1 MGRFTHQMAS
11 YRQQMLSVMRN
22 EFRSIFTDAGVVLIL
37 VLALIIYATVYSMA
51 YGAQVLRNVPIGVV
65 DECRTP
71 TSRSLA
77 ATFNAGPNTYVAY
90 NPTNMEEAKELFF
103 NRKIYGVV
111 YIPSDYEEKLLGGSQ
126 ANVAIYVDASYFLM
140 YRQAFQELVTSIG
153 STGAMVEFQRLIAKG
168 ADIPQAQATT
178 QPVIYQSHN
187 LFNPYLGYGTFVMP
201 AIIMVIIQQTLL
213 IGIGMIGGTWR
224 EFGLYRKLCPPDRK
238 RMSTL
243 PIVLGKATVYGLIYG
258 VTTFYILG
266 LHYRLFHYPMNGAT
280 GTVVVFMLA
289 YLAACIFLGIAIS
302 TLFRYREN
310 SLLLLLWTSI
320 PLLMLSGVSYPRE
333 GIPDWLFNFGQ
344 LFPSSHGVDGFI
356 RIQSMGASLGEVLPE
371 IRMLLHPYA
380 HLRRAGLHRHSPGD
394 RPRTA
399 RTPRAEDERQRRVL
413 IFRRNRKVGTDMK
426 NRGEYPGFSYFFIPA
441 IACERRNLYY
451 LWTET
456 PNILQNDSEVALL
469 SAQRYGLSVSDLSC
483 NLAVQQR
490 SLRPTRHGRRIP
502 NVVLCNGGCRHLFY
516 RQPIR
521 IVQTGRQLLACSDRS
536 HRIYRHAFS
545 VVQHHDE
552 LIYRGPWNIPGGGPP
567 GPMRRDPE
575 GCATPS

>member
-1 MGRFTHQMAS
+1 MSRFTHQMAS
-11 YRQQMLSVMRN
+11 YWKQLGAVIRN
-22 EFRSIFTDAGVVLIL
+22 EFQTIFKDGGAMLIL
-37 VLALIIYATVYSMA
+37 IFALIIYATAYSLA
-51 YGAQVLRNVPIGVV
+51 YGSQVLRNVPIGVV
-65 DECRTP
+65 DESRTP
-71 TSRSLA
+71 TSRSLID
-77 ATFNAGPNTYVAY
+77 TFNAGPNTYVAY
-90 NPTNMEEAKELFF
+90 TPTSMEEARELFYA
-103 NRKIYGVV
+103 RKIYGVV
-111 YIPSDYEEKLLGGSQ
+111 YIPADYEKKLYGGEQ
-126 ANVAIYVDASYFLM
+126 ANVAIYCDASYFLM
-140 YRQAFQELVTSIG
+140 YRQVFQEVVTSIG
-153 STGAMVEFQRLIAKG
+153 KTGAMVEFQRLIAKG
-168 ADIPQAQATT
+168 ANIPQAQATT

-201 AIIMVIIQQTLL
+201 AIIMVIIQQTML

-371 IRMLLHPYA
+371 IRMLCILTLIYG
-380 HLRRAGLHRHSPGD
+380 GLACIGIHQVIGREQ
-394 RPRTA
+394 R
-399 RTPRAEDERQRRVL
+399 ERL
-413 IFRRNRKVGTDMK
+413 
-426 NRGEYPGFSYFFIPA
+426 
-441 IACERRNLYY
+441 
-451 LWTET
+451 
-456 PNILQNDSEVALL
+456 
-469 SAQRYGLSVSDLSC
+469 AQRMNDKEEY
-483 NLAVQQR
+483 
-490 SLRPTRHGRRIP
+490 
-502 NVVLCNGGCRHLFY
+502 
-516 RQPIR
+516 
-521 IVQTGRQLLACSDRS
+521 
-536 HRIYRHAFS
+536 
-545 VVQHHDE
+545 
-552 LIYRGPWNIPGGGPP
+552 
-567 GPMRRDPE
+567 
-575 GCATPS
+575 